1 MKRSQRT
8 AHAAVW
14 PTLTIGMLLVL
25 ALALMA
31 RESTTSQTLPP
42 PAQEAR

>member
-25 ALALMA
+25 VLALMA
-31 RESTTSQTLPP
+31 REHTTPSPP
-42 PAQEAR
+42 PSPAQEAR